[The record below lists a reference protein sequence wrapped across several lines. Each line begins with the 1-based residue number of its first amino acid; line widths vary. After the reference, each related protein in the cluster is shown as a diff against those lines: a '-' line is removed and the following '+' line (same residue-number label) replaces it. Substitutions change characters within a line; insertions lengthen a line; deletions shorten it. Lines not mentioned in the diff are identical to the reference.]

1 MKQGLLFAAFLLFSL
16 SAQAQTADEI
26 IKKHLEKMGGANWDK
41 ITSMKMEAKIVA
53 PAAPGMEIPMTMTI
67 VNKKAA
73 RIDVS
78 VMGMSQTTCIN
89 GDAGWMI
96 NPFGGSTDAQPLTAD
111 QVKEMKEMTDLG
123 GALRDYKAK
132 GYSVEYLG
140 TEDVEG
146 TEAHKIKVVMSP
158 TRTQYSLID
167 PETYYEIKNVTVTMV
182 DGKEVE
188 SATMMS
194 NFKELNG
201 VVFPYTIEQNN
212 PMMGATITTVTNVS
226 INPPVDEKVFAMP
239 GK

>member
-1 MKQGLLFAAFLLFSL
+1 
-16 SAQAQTADEI
+16 
-26 IKKHLEKMGGANWDK
+26 
-41 ITSMKMEAKIVA
+41 
-53 PAAPGMEIPMTMTI
+53 
-67 VNKKAA
+67 
-73 RIDVS
+73 
-78 VMGMSQTTCIN
+78 
-89 GDAGWMI
+89 
-96 NPFGGSTDAQPLTAD
+96 
-111 QVKEMKEMTDLG
+111 
-123 GALRDYKAK
+123 
-132 GYSVEYLG
+132 
-140 TEDVEG
+140 
-146 TEAHKIKVVMSP
+146 MSP